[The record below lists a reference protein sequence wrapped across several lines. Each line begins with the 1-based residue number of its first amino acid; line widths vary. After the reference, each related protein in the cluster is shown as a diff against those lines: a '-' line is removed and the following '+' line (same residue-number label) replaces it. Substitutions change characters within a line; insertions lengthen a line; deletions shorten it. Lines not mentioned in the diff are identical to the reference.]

1 MTTLLGKDKS
11 VEYSLSTEILLRDNM
26 FRLEPIKIACSSKKD
41 AEYIQEKVNKLNK
54 KSFLS
59 LRMAILQLIIVVM

>member
-41 AEYIQEKVNKLNK
+41 AEYIQEKVNKLISEISK
-54 KSFLS
+54 E
-59 LRMAILQLIIVVM
+59 LIKEEN